1 MRSKLEP
8 PLPKPPWL
16 RIDLKLND
24 KFASV
29 NSLVKNQKLHT
40 VCQEARCPNI
50 FECWA
55 NGTATFLLM
64 GEVCTRHCTFCAIK
78 KGAPPPLDNEEPY
91 RIAKAVQ
98 NLKLK
103 HAVITSVNRDDL
115 PDGGASHFAATVQAI
130 RELNP
135 KCTVE
140 ILIPDF
146 QGDRDA
152 LSTIIKTSPDI
163 LNHNMETVTRLYRR
177 VRPNADY
184 KRSLELLLRAAKEKT
199 QHHNIRIKSGFM
211 VGLGETKE
219 EILALMDDLRTSN
232 CDIVTIGQYLRPTI
246 DYHLPVE
253 RYYTPEEFDE
263 LKQEG
268 LVKGFQYVESAPL
281 IRSSYHAHK
290 QIKAASSL

>member
-40 VCQEARCPNI
+40 VCQEARCPNM

-140 ILIPDF
+140 VLIPDF
-146 QGDRDA
+146 QGNNEA
-152 LSTIIKTSPDI
+152 FKTVIEASPEI

-177 VRPNADY
+177 VRPNANY
-184 KRSLELLLRAAKEKT
+184 NTSLELLKQASAAKKQFNIKT
-199 QHHNIRIKSGFM
+199 KSGFM
-211 VGLGETKE
+211 IGVGETKE
-219 EILALMDDLRTSN
+219 EIFILMDDLRKSD
-232 CDIVTIGQYLRPTI
+232 CDILTIGQYLRPTI
-246 DYHLPVE
+246 NNHLPVE
-253 RYYTPEEFDE
+253 KYYTPEEFKE
-263 LKQEG
+263 LKQIA
-268 LVKGFQYVESAPL
+268 LNKGFKHVESAPL

-290 QIKAASSL
+290 QIKATASL